1 MKCQMDRCFSV
12 LQTTELLLF
21 QVSHR
26 ALLVY
31 PWPLVVLYLT
41 TFLTPTLL
49 FLHFLDNQ
57 TFKFKNMLE

>member
-1 MKCQMDRCFSV
+1 MSLSSV
-12 LQTTELLLF
+12 GLRIMREEVNNIQIP
-21 QVSHR
+21 R
-26 ALLVY
+26 I
-31 PWPLVVLYLT
+31 YLT